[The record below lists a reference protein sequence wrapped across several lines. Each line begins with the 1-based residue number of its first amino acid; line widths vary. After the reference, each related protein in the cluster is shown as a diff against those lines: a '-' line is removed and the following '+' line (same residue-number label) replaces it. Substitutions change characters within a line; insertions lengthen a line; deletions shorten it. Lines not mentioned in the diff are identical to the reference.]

1 MCDPFIGAPMI
12 AALSSMSATAI
23 AGTQLALTAVSA
35 IAGVA
40 TQRAN
45 AKAQEKYQ
53 NAQFKATK
61 EAATANAITQY
72 NALQVRQQQETA
84 AAAQA
89 IDQSSMR
96 AAQAASTARVTAG
109 ETGTGGASM
118 DALLNEYRR
127 QELGFAQTTIRNQ
140 TWQNAQIQLNME
152 GIRANQ
158 QAQIAAAVPK
168 PVEQPDYI
176 GAALRIGAGALD
188 AYGTYADITYK
199 QTGVY
204 PGSTTAPTYEP
215 GYGMPMWS

>member
-35 IAGVA
+35 AVGVA
-40 TQRAN
+40 TQQAN
-45 AKAQEKYQ
+45 AKAQAEYQ

-96 AAQAASTARVTAG
+96 AAQAAGTARVTAG

-204 PGSTTAPTYEP
+204 PGAKT
-215 GYGMPMWS
+215 

>member
-1 MCDPFIGAPMI
+1 MCDPIVGGPMI
-12 AALSSMSATAI
+12 LALSKMSAAAI
-23 AGTQLALTAVSA
+23 AGTQLALTAVSTVV
-35 IAGVA
+35 GVA
-40 TQRAN
+40 TQSAN

-96 AAQAASTARVTAG
+96 AAQAAGTARVTAG

-158 QAQIAAAVPK
+158 QAQIASAVPR

-188 AYGTYADITYK
+188 AYGTYADIEYK
-199 QTGVY
+199 KTGVY
-204 PGSTTAPTYEP
+204 PGAKT
-215 GYGMPMWS
+215 

>member
-1 MCDPFIGAPMI
+1 MCPPII
-12 AALSSMSATAI
+12 AAI
-23 AGTQLALTAVSA
+23 ASLGAETIAATQLALTVVA
-35 IAGVA
+35 AGVGVA
-40 TQRAN
+40 QQAAN
-45 AKAQEKYQ
+45 TRAQERYQ

-96 AAQAASTARVTAG
+96 AAQAAGTARVTAG

-118 DALLNEYRR
+118 SALLNEYRR

-176 GAALRIGAGALD
+176 GAALRIGAGAMD
-188 AYGTYADITYK
+188 AAGTYADIEYK
-199 QTGVY
+199 RTGKY
-204 PGSTTAPTYEP
+204 PGAT
-215 GYGMPMWS
+215 

>member
-1 MCDPFIGAPMI
+1 MCDPFIGAPTI
-12 AALSSMSATAI
+12 AAITAMSAQAI
-23 AGTQLALTAVSA
+23 AATTLALTVISTGVS
-35 IAGVA
+35 VA
-40 TQRAN
+40 QQQAN
-45 AKAQEKYQ
+45 ANAQEKYQ
-53 NAQFKATK
+53 KQRFEATK
-61 EAATANAITQY
+61 EAAASNAIRQY
-72 NALQVRQQQETA
+72 NSLQMRQQQETA

-96 AAQAASTARVTAG
+96 AAQAAGTARVTAG

-118 DALLNEYRR
+118 SALLNEYRR
-127 QELGFAQTTIRNQ
+127 QELGFAETTIRNQ

-158 QAQIAAAVPK
+158 QAQIASAAPK

-176 GAALRIGAGALD
+176 GAALRIGAGALN

>member
-1 MCDPFIGAPMI
+1 MCPVE
-12 AALSSMSATAI
+12 L
-23 AGTQLALTAVSA
+23 VSA
-35 IAGVA
+35 ISLMSAKAIAATTLAITTISAGVSVA
-40 TQRAN
+40 QQQAN
-45 AKAQEKYQ
+45 AKAQAKYQ

-72 NALQVRQQQETA
+72 NALQTRQQQETA

-89 IDQSSMR
+89 IDMSSMR

-109 ETGTGGASM
+109 ETGTGGASI

-127 QELGFAQTTIRNQ
+127 QELGFAQNTIRNQ

-158 QAQIAAAVPK
+158 QAQIAAATPR

-188 AYGTYADITYK
+188 AMGTYGDITYK

-204 PGSTTAPTYEP
+204 PGSNQYTP
-215 GYGMPMWS
+215 GYGMAPYA

>member
-1 MCDPFIGAPMI
+1 MCDPLIGAPLILAMGD
-12 AALSSMSATAI
+12 MTATAI
-23 AGTQLALTAVSA
+23 AGTQLALTAIGS
-35 IAGVA
+35 IYGVA
-40 TQRAN
+40 QQQAN
-45 AKAQEKYQ
+45 ARAQEQYQKAQYE
-53 NAQFKATK
+53 ATK
-61 EAATANAITQY
+61 EAATANAISQY
-72 NALQVRQQQETA
+72 NALLTRQQQESA

-89 IDQSSMR
+89 IDQSAMR

-168 PVEQPDYI
+168 PVQQPDYL

-188 AYGTYADITYK
+188 AYGTYADVTYK
-199 QTGVY
+199 QTGKW
-204 PGSTTAPTYEP
+204 PGSNMGNYTPGQGMAP
-215 GYGMPMWS
+215 WA